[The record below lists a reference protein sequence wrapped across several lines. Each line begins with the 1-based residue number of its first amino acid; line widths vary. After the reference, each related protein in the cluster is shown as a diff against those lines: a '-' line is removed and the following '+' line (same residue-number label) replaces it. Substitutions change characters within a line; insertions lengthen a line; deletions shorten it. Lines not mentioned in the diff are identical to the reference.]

1 MTGAERVYPIFI
13 IMGASGSGKTKITEL
28 AFPREE
34 KLVSFTTRKKRW
46 NEKNGV
52 DYYFISREQFEQL
65 IQKKKLIEYD
75 LYDDNYYGVGR
86 AEVMEKVTKHS
97 VYNVLTLKGFEAIRA
112 EFGEQ
117 VIPIFLDVSKEN
129 ILKRLKKRSES
140 MESIQKRSAIYEK
153 DMEIKQQLQKYSNVH
168 IIDGDREIQATVTE
182 LKAIIDHYEK
192 RSEQL
197 F

>member
-65 IQKKKLIEYD
+65 IQEKKLIEYD

-182 LKAIIDHYEK
+182 LKAIIDHYEN